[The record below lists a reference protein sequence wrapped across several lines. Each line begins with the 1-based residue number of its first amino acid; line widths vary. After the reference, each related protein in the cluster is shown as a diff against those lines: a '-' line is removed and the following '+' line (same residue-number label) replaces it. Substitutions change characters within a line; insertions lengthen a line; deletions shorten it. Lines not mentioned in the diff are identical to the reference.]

1 MDSFHLKVHS
11 VKKIN
16 NPELS
21 NYYILC
27 KCGYFATIFVN
38 FPFELFQNFINILVF
53 ISKIAKKKKKIPH
66 FNIFLCIYQML
77 TFTAMQT
84 LTISIESEIAW

>member
-16 NPELS
+16 NPQLS

-38 FPFELFQNFINILVF
+38 FPFELFQNFIHIKNYQ
-53 ISKIAKKKKKIPH
+53 KKKKKIPH

-77 TFTAMQT
+77 KFTAMQT
-84 LTISIESEIAW
+84 LTISMESEIAW

>member
-16 NPELS
+16 NPQLS

-53 ISKIAKKKKKIPH
+53 ISKIAKKKKKKIPH
-66 FNIFLCIYQML
+66 FQHFFMYLPDVKVHSYADTDYIYRV
-77 TFTAMQT
+77 
-84 LTISIESEIAW
+84 